1 MLRIRFQRIGK
12 KNQPFFRL
20 VVVDRNSPPQ
30 GGRFEKLG
38 WLNPLTK
45 ERGLE
50 AERVK
55 YWLSVGAQPTDR
67 VYNWLIDEGILSV
80 KKKAVHAR
88 KKSQPEEPVTASEAV
103 APEGQ
108 EKKEKTVEKKEK
120 TVEKK
125 EKTVKKEKTAEKK
138 EKTAEKKEEA
148 VKQGEEATAV
158 SSEKKKEA

>member
-20 VVVDRNSPPQ
+20 VVVDKNSPPQ

-45 ERGLE
+45 ERKLE

-67 VYNWLIDEGILSV
+67 VYNWLIDEGILSG

-88 KKSQPEEPVTASEAV
+88 KKSQPEEPVTASKAV
-103 APEGQ
+103 ASEGQ
-108 EKKEKTVEKKEK
+108 EKKEETAE
-120 TVEKK
+120 
-125 EKTVKKEKTAEKK
+125 KKEKTAEKK